1 MKLLSLHDYN
11 DHKGEMMPHQSFS
24 KFPALALIL
33 TATCL
38 WLLLTATAGL
48 AQCPSAEKIAEGSK
62 QLAPQG
68 FEVIKIE
75 PTPIAGICQAQVKV
89 QGRNRLLY
97 ADGTG
102 AYFIVGQIIEA
113 QTGRNLTREAD
124 QALNRL
130 TPEEMM
136 RVDALTGFAIGKAE
150 AAKVL
155 YLVTDPQCPYCK
167 KAEKVLEQMAE
178 KGEVSVKFLLFP
190 LDFHKGAKEQSI
202 AVICDNKGLT
212 GLHEGYNSENQC
224 ADGKKKVED
233 TVAFL
238 SGKGISG
245 TPTYIFADGSY
256 HSGLMQENQLRA
268 TLGLAPVK
276 TPEPPA
282 AATTE
287 APAAP
292 KPAQ

>member
-1 MKLLSLHDYN
+1 
-11 DHKGEMMPHQSFS
+11 MPHQSFS
-24 KFPALALIL
+24 KSPASALIL
-33 TATCL
+33 IAICL
-38 WLLLTATAGL
+38 WLLLTATAGF
-48 AQCPSAEKIAEGSK
+48 AQCPSTEKIAEGSK
-62 QLAPQG
+62 KMSPQG
-68 FEVIKIE
+68 FEVIKVE
-75 PTPIAGICQAQVKV
+75 PTPIPGICQAQVKV

-97 ADGTG
+97 TDSTGT
-102 AYFIVGQIIEA
+102 YFVVGQIIEA
-113 QTGRNLTREAD
+113 ETGRNLTREAD
-124 QALNRL
+124 QALNRFS
-130 TPEEMM
+130 PEEMK
-136 RVDALTGFAIGKAE
+136 RVEALTGFAIGQTE

-178 KGEVSVKFLLFP
+178 KGEVRVKFLLFP
-190 LDFHKGAKEQSI
+190 LDFHKDAKEQSI

-238 SGKGISG
+238 TGKGISG

-268 TLGLAPVK
+268 TLSLPPV
-276 TPEPPA
+276 EPPA
-282 AATTE
+282 APPAAAPKDE
-287 APAAP
+287 PAAP